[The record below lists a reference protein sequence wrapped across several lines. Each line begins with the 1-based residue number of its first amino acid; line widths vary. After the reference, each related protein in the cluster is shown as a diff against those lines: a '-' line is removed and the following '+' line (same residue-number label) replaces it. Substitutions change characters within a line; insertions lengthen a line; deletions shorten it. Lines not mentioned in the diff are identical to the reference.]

1 MKPVKFEQSNVVFAA
16 DQKPYLPLPAHR
28 GDNGQVISCWGLS
41 LRERVIVL
49 VTGRVWHSTLTFG
62 QPLQPLK
69 LMAEF
74 PFEKQGWL
82 RRVGLIQGAIAPIV
96 DKLDAVPEAQ
106 RGWYVPGADANA
118 GKFILDHS
126 KVEFEDTGALKSA
139 LQKERDAIKAE
150 KAARKAERDELLK
163 TYEGIDPVKTRAL
176 LAKFDGEDEAA
187 LIAAG
192 KIDEVI
198 NRRMEKHTKAQ
209 QKLIDEAAARE
220 DGAMEL
226 AQSLMADAVDNK
238 VRAACAKA
246 GLHASAIEDALLR
259 ASAIFTLDDDANVV
273 QFDENDEVVLG
284 KDGKTPFSPAEWL
297 EGMKEAAPHW
307 FPAGGSGGGA
317 GGPGKGG
324 NGGGKTM
331 TRAAFEALDPFA
343 KAATIKEKVAIVD

>member
-41 LRERVIVL
+41 LWERIVL
-49 VTGRVWHSTLTFG
+49 LFTGRVWHSTLTFG

-82 RRVGLIQGAIAPIV
+82 RRCGLVQGAIAFEV
-96 DKLDAVPEAQ
+96 DDVAALPEFQRAWYDQDAATKKFKLNPAKVEVEDVTGLKNTVTATRKEA
-106 RGWYVPGADANA
+106 ADAKRLA
-118 GKFILDHS
+118 DQR
-126 KVEFEDTGALKSA
+126 VADALKPF
-139 LQKERDAIKAE
+139 
-150 KAARKAERDELLK
+150 
-163 TYEGIDPVKTRAL
+163 EGIDPVRTRAL
-176 LAKFDGEDEAA
+176 LDKFNGEDEAA

-209 QKLIDEAAARE
+209 QKLIDEASARE
-220 DGAMEL
+220 GGAMEL
-226 AQSLMADAVDNK
+226 AQSLMEDAVDNK

-246 GLHASAIEDALLR
+246 GLHASAVDDALLR
-259 ASAIFTLDDDANVV
+259 ARAIFSLDDDKNVV
-273 QFDENDEVVLG
+273 QFDENDEIVLG

-297 EGMKEAAPHW
+297 ESMKEAAPHW

-317 GGPGKGG
+317 GGSRLKSGG
-324 NGGGKTM
+324 QDLSGLSPVARLTAA
-331 TRAAFEALDPFA
+331 RAQQSGQ
-343 KAATIKEKVAIVD
+343 K